1 MTPGGV
7 TEGERAS
14 GTILVVDDDAEQRS
28 CLAELL
34 SRAGYDVAVATDG
47 LDALELLGG
56 GLRPD
61 VIVLDLT
68 MPRMDGWSFLERL
81 RVSARSTIP
90 VLVTSAVVT
99 QRPPVGADACL
110 EKPLDARAFREA
122 VARLSGA
129 DAGDSRP

>member
-14 GTILVVDDDAEQRS
+14 GTILVVDDDADQRS

-34 SRAGYDVAVATDG
+34 SRAGYDVAFATDG

-56 GLRPD
+56 GLRP
-61 VIVLDLT
+61 VLIVLDLT
-68 MPRMDGWSFLERL
+68 MPRMDGRSFLERL

-90 VLVTSAVVT
+90 VLVTSAALT
-99 QRPPVGADACL
+99 QPPPAGADECL

-122 VARLSGA
+122 VARLSADPGGA
-129 DAGDSRP
+129 RP